1 MKKREMLIRVRYVFD
16 GKEQEKVFYKVGNDI
31 SLKKAFD
38 GVKEMYVDLQRKE
51 GLRHLSITTEMIYET
66 RPMNFYQTS

>member
-1 MKKREMLIRVRYVFD
+1 MLIRVRYVFE
-16 GKEQEKVFYKVGNDI
+16 GKDQERVFYKVGNDI

-38 GVKEMYVDLQRKE
+38 GVKEMYVDLQHKQ

-66 RPMNFYQTS
+66 RPMSFYHTS